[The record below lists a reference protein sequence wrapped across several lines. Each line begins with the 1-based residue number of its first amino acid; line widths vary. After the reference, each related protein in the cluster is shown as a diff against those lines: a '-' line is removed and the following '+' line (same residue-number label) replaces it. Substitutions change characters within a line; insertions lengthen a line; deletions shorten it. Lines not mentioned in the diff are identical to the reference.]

1 MLDLIAAVA
10 LLTAPAPAAPRLDP
24 PPAPTRLTAWK
35 IDPNHSELRFR
46 VRHLVSRVSG
56 TFTDWEGVILGDPA
70 DWKNGSVSVVVRT
83 ASISTNNQRRDTHL
97 RSPDFFDV
105 QAFPEMTFK
114 SSSVA
119 LDGETLTLAGDLSI
133 RGVTKP
139 VVLSGTYNGLSA
151 GSEGKDRVGFEVST
165 RINRLEFGLTWNR
178 VAEGGGTLLG
188 DEVTIQVAVEAI
200 RQP

>member
-151 GSEGKDRVGFEVST
+151 GSEAKDRVGFEVST